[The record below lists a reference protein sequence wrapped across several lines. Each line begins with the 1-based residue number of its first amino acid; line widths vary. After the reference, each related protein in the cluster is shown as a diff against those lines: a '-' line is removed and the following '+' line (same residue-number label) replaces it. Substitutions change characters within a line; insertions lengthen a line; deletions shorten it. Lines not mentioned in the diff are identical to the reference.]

1 MMHSGLDKTQ
11 IGRAGELALSLYAL
25 ITSDGGLEV
34 FSPLTDDDH
43 VDLVAGLRGG
53 LPAIGLQVKTSD
65 AVDAHGLVEARAS
78 FPDGQARDDPA
89 FLYAIV
95 LLHAVQIHA
104 LWIVPSPDF
113 NRLAYRVR
121 DKGRDVL
128 EFRAS
133 PANPDPFARFLSI
146 PCRSARHSRAAST
159 LVESWFD
166 AFTFAPRTFPAASCR
181 TIRRLPF
188 ESLWSGLMLPEVMV
202 VGLVLNCAPVSSSLP
217 GLAAFWPSASRNP
230 LLCPKMPTLSA
241 TAWPLIFTSSGIAA
255 LTFTLPETESTT
267 GRNVATI
274 AARGRP
280 SKRFFSSA

>member
-121 DKGRDVL
+121 DRGRDVL

-133 PANPDPFARFLSI
+133 PANPDAFARF
-146 PCRSARHSRAAST
+146 RS
-159 LVESWFD
+159 D
-166 AFTFAPRTFPAASCR
+166 PMP
-181 TIRRLPF
+181 I
-188 ESLWSGLMLPEVMV
+188 G
-202 VGLVLNCAPVSSSLP
+202 
-217 GLAAFWPSASRNP
+217 
-230 LLCPKMPTLSA
+230 PTLAGRIGAAGSA
-241 TAWPLIFTSSGIAA
+241 PGWLLALAGRGISG
-255 LTFTLPETESTT
+255 
-267 GRNVATI
+267 G
-274 AARGRP
+274 
-280 SKRFFSSA
+280 